1 MAFTFC
7 RFNIEEAEAIPQL
20 AERRTKICVCSARRV
35 GAYRFGC
42 NMNRLALSL
51 GFLGVLL
58 TPSPL
63 HVGETQKAS
72 AVARVEDVRV
82 SSSWPSAIRRE
93 RETVA
98 VWKPPAKN
106 LSAPLPSGSPS
117 EEGRLVEAS
126 ADPYVEP
133 IWAVVVRGATLR
145 AAPSVSSPTV
155 DYYGVG
161 TELNIIGMDKGW
173 FEVSHPETR
182 QRGWILGA
190 HYLDPIAG
198 PGARKIAAEAPPAL
212 KQAALA
218 ERPSGRAT
226 AVDHDSTQPKP
237 YLLAPATPDPVVR
250 VEAKRGESVYELM
263 ERALRP

>member
-1 MAFTFC
+1 
-7 RFNIEEAEAIPQL
+7 
-20 AERRTKICVCSARRV
+20 
-35 GAYRFGC
+35 
-42 NMNRLALSL
+42 MNRLALSL

-58 TPSPL
+58 TPLPL
-63 HVGETQKAS
+63 HVGETQTSS
-72 AVARVEDVRV
+72 AVSRVEDARV

-106 LSAPLPSGSPS
+106 LSAPLPTDSPS
-117 EEGRLVEAS
+117 DERRLVEAS
-126 ADPYVEP
+126 GDPYVEP

-198 PGARKIAAEAPPAL
+198 PGARKIAAEASPPV
-212 KQAALA
+212 KQAALPA
-218 ERPSGRAT
+218 RPSGRVAPVGDET
-226 AVDHDSTQPKP
+226 DLPKP